1 MTRTINA
8 DLECDSSLH
17 FTTAI
22 NKSCTF
28 SLFRWWELLFF
39 LDRTCCCFVYYV
51 TWHTW
56 LNTLLNTIS
65 TVFKCPQNI
74 ESPSLRASQF
84 LLLVGGSNSPV
95 AGALDRNS
103 VLLFMNNSIIHGAMA
118 NHNRTNKP
126 TQRTIL
132 KACDHVW
139 SPSPHHKTNLHFHNI
154 IIPLG
159 VPFN

>member
-1 MTRTINA
+1 MRF
-8 DLECDSSLH
+8 SPSLYNSHHHHHQPSIKAVH
-17 FTTAI
+17 FHCLGGE
-22 NKSCTF
+22 SYYF
-28 SLFRWWELLFF
+28 SLIES
-39 LDRTCCCFVYYV
+39 CCCFVYYV

-95 AGALDRNS
+95 AAALDRNS

-118 NHNRTNKP
+118 NHNRTNEP

-139 SPSPHHKTNLHFHNI
+139 SPSPHHKTNFHFHNI